1 MSSLEDK
8 FLDEFKSIDLSLF
21 SVSNGFTILL
31 SFCIFLLISIG
42 ALLGLT
48 VMAALILS
56 ICFSSEA
63 IFIIF
68 LGSFLF
74 IREAPY
80 SF

>member
-42 ALLGLT
+42 ALFGLK
-48 VMAALILS
+48 VAALILS
-56 ICFSSEA
+56 ICFSLEA

>member
-21 SVSNGFTILL
+21 SVSNGFSILL
-31 SFCIFLLISIG
+31 SFCIFLLISTG
-42 ALLGLT
+42 ALFGLT
-48 VMAALILS
+48 VAGLILS

>member
-21 SVSNGFTILL
+21 SVSNGFSILL

-42 ALLGLT
+42 ALFSLT
-48 VMAALILS
+48 VAALILS